1 MKINVAIA
9 GNPNSGKT
17 TLFNSLAG
25 TNYHVANYPGV
36 TVEKKTASITYND
49 SNINFVDLPGTY
61 SLTAYSL
68 EEKVARDYIIHERPD
83 IIVQVLDAS
92 NIERNLYLT
101 VQLLELGVPVII
113 ALNMMDV
120 ATKRDISIDEKILSE
135 KIGLPVIRTIARKD
149 EGSDEL
155 LQSIVNCNNK
165 KASFGI
171 DDFSYGEDIDCVIG
185 DMVTIVKKSNFLKDN
200 PSSKWVALKYIE
212 NDEQVINEG
221 KKNSTDIHN
230 QLIGKTQKLEKH
242 IRETL
247 NTYPEAVVADHRYGI
262 VSSLLKNVV
271 SRKTANID
279 RIFISD
285 RIDQILTQRLVGP
298 LVLLGI
304 LYFSYQFTFWASEHP
319 AAWMESFFGFLASV
333 VDNNLSDG
341 LLKSLIVSGIIDGIG
356 GVLGFAPLIMFM
368 FFVIAILEDS
378 GYMARIAYILD
389 RLFRF
394 FGLQGSSVLP
404 YVVSGGIAGGC
415 AVPGVMAAR
424 TIKGQKERLLTIL
437 TAPFMAC
444 GAKLPV
450 FALLI
455 SAFFPGDKS
464 LLLVLV
470 TLMSW
475 LSALI
480 VAKIMGS
487 TIVKGNTSSFIMELP
502 PYRFPTLKGL
512 LLHSW
517 ERTWMYIKKAG
528 TVILAIS
535 IVLWMLMT
543 FPQLPDSKTE
553 IYESQRSTA
562 TANYSDNATMLKKEL
577 AAINNMESQEALRNS
592 IAGRVGIFIEPVSKY
607 AGFDWRTNIAL
618 IGGIAAKEVVIST
631 LGTAYSMGETDPEE
645 IGPLSEKLSNDPS
658 WDIGVALALIFFTI
672 LYAPCFVT
680 VVVISRETGSWKW
693 GAFTVFGYTTLAYLV
708 SVVINTVF

>member
-1 MKINVAIA
+1 M
-9 GNPNSGKT
+9 
-17 TLFNSLAG
+17 
-25 TNYHVANYPGV
+25 
-36 TVEKKTASITYND
+36 
-49 SNINFVDLPGTY
+49 
-61 SLTAYSL
+61 
-68 EEKVARDYIIHERPD
+68 
-83 IIVQVLDAS
+83 
-92 NIERNLYLT
+92 
-101 VQLLELGVPVII
+101 II

-464 LLLVLV
+464 LLLVLI

-487 TIVKGNTSSFIMELP
+487 TIVKGDTSSFIMELP

>member
-1 MKINVAIA
+1 
-9 GNPNSGKT
+9 
-17 TLFNSLAG
+17 
-25 TNYHVANYPGV
+25 
-36 TVEKKTASITYND
+36 
-49 SNINFVDLPGTY
+49 
-61 SLTAYSL
+61 
-68 EEKVARDYIIHERPD
+68 
-83 IIVQVLDAS
+83 
-92 NIERNLYLT
+92 
-101 VQLLELGVPVII
+101 
-113 ALNMMDV
+113 
-120 ATKRDISIDEKILSE
+120 
-135 KIGLPVIRTIARKD
+135 
-149 EGSDEL
+149 
-155 LQSIVNCNNK
+155 
-165 KASFGI
+165 
-171 DDFSYGEDIDCVIG
+171 
-185 DMVTIVKKSNFLKDN
+185 
-200 PSSKWVALKYIE
+200 
-212 NDEQVINEG
+212 
-221 KKNSTDIHN
+221 
-230 QLIGKTQKLEKH
+230 
-242 IRETL
+242 
-247 NTYPEAVVADHRYGI
+247 
-262 VSSLLKNVV
+262 
-271 SRKTANID
+271 
-279 RIFISD
+279 
-285 RIDQILTQRLVGP
+285 
-298 LVLLGI
+298 
-304 LYFSYQFTFWASEHP
+304 
-319 AAWMESFFGFLASV
+319 
-333 VDNNLSDG
+333 
-341 LLKSLIVSGIIDGIG
+341 
-356 GVLGFAPLIMFM
+356 
-368 FFVIAILEDS
+368 
-378 GYMARIAYILD
+378 
-389 RLFRF
+389 
-394 FGLQGSSVLP
+394 
-404 YVVSGGIAGGC
+404 
-415 AVPGVMAAR
+415 
-424 TIKGQKERLLTIL
+424 
-437 TAPFMAC
+437 MAC

-464 LLLVLV
+464 LLLVLI

-487 TIVKGNTSSFIMELP
+487 TIVKGDTSSFIMELP

-562 TANYSDNATMLKKEL
+562 TANYSDNATRLKKEL

-645 IGPLSEKLSNDPS
+645 IGPLSEKLSNDPG

-680 VVVISRETGSWKW
+680 VVVISKETGSWKW

>member
-212 NDEQVINEG
+212 NDEQVINDG
-221 KKNSTDIHN
+221 KKNSTDVHN

-464 LLLVLV
+464 LLLVLI

-487 TIVKGNTSSFIMELP
+487 TIVKGDTSSFIMELP

-680 VVVISRETGSWKW
+680 VVVISKETGSWKW